1 MGQEILSAP
10 LSKYVQNPATSHHL
24 HDHHPGQ
31 DMNIYLLGWT
41 AVQLAPLLSAWLPYL
56 SVLNTA
62 AQRKSNHFSPLL
74 NTI

>member
-1 MGQEILSAP
+1 MGQGILLDP
-10 LSKYVQNPATSHHL
+10 LSKDVQNPATSHHL

-31 DMNIYLLGWT
+31 DVNIYLLGWT

-62 AQRKSNHFSPLL
+62 AQLKSTFQSSAQQQ
-74 NTI
+74 